1 MELVVDF
8 KKQYLDFLRAN
19 NNGGVCMGFCLVW
32 LGDILKNR
40 PVQAQTGFMA
50 RWTPSWFSSAAPSS
64 IARIPVEKVAFE
76 QLLQRAQRRQNNYEL
91 RCTNR
96 DPSNYLSTS
105 EILVNYKNCR
115 QMEFE
120 ERSGSL
126 GLEYKCKNL
135 EDFFSA
141 KAVDFSGRLQGTII
155 NLLLKETRSPHA
167 IAVIST
173 SPQET
178 YYLDPNAGLYK
189 VDSRNIL
196 LEIADTILRR
206 YNNPRIINQIIIR
219 RK

>member
-1 MELVVDF
+1 MAFIITVPDILIVIFNYWNYSISPLICSYQGQTNMELVVDF
-8 KKQYLDFLRAN
+8 KRQYLDFLRAN

-135 EDFFSA
+135 EDFF
-141 KAVDFSGRLQGTII
+141 
-155 NLLLKETRSPHA
+155 P
-167 IAVIST
+167 
-173 SPQET
+173 
-178 YYLDPNAGLYK
+178 
-189 VDSRNIL
+189 
-196 LEIADTILRR
+196 
-206 YNNPRIINQIIIR
+206 PRQ
-219 RK
+219 